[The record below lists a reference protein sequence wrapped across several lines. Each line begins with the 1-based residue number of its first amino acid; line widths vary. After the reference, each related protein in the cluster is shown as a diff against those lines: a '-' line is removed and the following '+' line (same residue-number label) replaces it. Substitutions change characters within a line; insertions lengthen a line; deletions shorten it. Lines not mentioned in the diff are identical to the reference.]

1 MDKCCGAIVIFNNKY
16 LLVKAREKDG
26 GHWNF
31 PKGHVEDGETEEET
45 ALREIKEE
53 VGLEVEFVKSFRD
66 VNIYYD
72 HINKV
77 DKQVVFFLAKAKS
90 DKVVLQESEV
100 AGFEWLE
107 FDDAVA
113 KVTHDDARETL
124 QKAHVFVL
132 ANTTSS

>member
-1 MDKCCGAIVIFNNKY
+1 MDKCCGAIIVFENKY
-16 LLVKAREKDG
+16 LLVRAREKDG

-31 PKGHVEDGETEEET
+31 PKGHKEKGETDEET
-45 ALREIKEE
+45 ALREVKEE
-53 VGLEVEFVKSFRD
+53 VGLDVEFVKGFRHI
-66 VNIYYD
+66 NIYYD

-77 DKQVVFFLAKAKS
+77 DKQVVFFLAKAS
-90 DKVVLQESEV
+90 SEKVVLQESEV
-100 AGFEWLE
+100 AGFAWLE

-132 ANTTSS
+132 ANTTGT